1 METREMT
8 ELIDRIETRLD
19 DLTVE
24 RLGAAAERRAIARDR
39 RASDRLVTIERRQVR
54 ARYARNGGRF

>member
-1 METREMT
+1 MTTREMA

-19 DLTVE
+19 DLTVA
-24 RLGAAAERRAIARDR
+24 RLGAAAERRAKARDR